1 MSKENKEEKL
11 FNEVVD
17 RLLAGEA
24 VKTDT
29 ADNDLRSAIDF
40 AQKMKM
46 LRATP
51 SESFKAN
58 LKARLLQQLHDRE
71 TQAERTNW
79 FRSTFSRRVV
89 WQLASTVAV
98 ILIALGISWR
108 AGVFQPA
115 EKTNVASLP
124 PKSADTS
131 GSEAIP
137 GPTLMITST
146 MTGTTTPTVAT
157 AGRGIIIQANAT
169 TDKPTYLPGEAINI
183 DVYLINDSSAPLEI
197 QPYPPVLDITDAN
210 GQTVFTFGAGNG
222 VQTLLSGETAS
233 FKIVWNQIN
242 AHNKAIPAGI
252 YHLTFGNPAYDNQSA
267 QLEFNKPISFEI
279 RP

>member
-1 MSKENKEEKL
+1 MSKENREEKL
-11 FNEVVD
+11 FNEVID
-17 RLLAGEA
+17 CLLAGES

-58 LKARLLQQLHDRE
+58 LKARLLQQLHNQE

-89 WQLASTVAV
+89 WQLATTVAV

-108 AGVFQPA
+108 VGVFQPTGR
-115 EKTNVASLP
+115 TNVASLP
-124 PKSADTS
+124 PKSTGAAAP
-131 GSEAIP
+131 EVVP
-137 GPTLMITST
+137 GQTLM
-146 MTGTTTPTVAT
+146 MTPTVTATTTPSVAT
-157 AGRGIIIQANAT
+157 AGRGNIIQANAT
-169 TDKPTYLPGEAINI
+169 TDKPTYLPGEAVNI
-183 DVYLINDSSAPLEI
+183 KVSLINNSSEPLEI

-210 GQTVFTFGAGNG
+210 GQSVFTFGAGNG
-222 VQTLLSGETAS
+222 VRTLTPGEATD
-233 FKIVWNQIN
+233 FKMVWNQID
-242 AHNKAIPAGI
+242 AQNKAASAGI
-252 YHLTFGNPAYDNQSA
+252 YYLALGNLAYDSQSA
-267 QLEFNKPISFEI
+267 QSEFSKPVSFEI
-279 RP
+279 LP

>member
-17 RLLAGEA
+17 RLLAGEP

-40 AQKMKM
+40 AREMKM

-58 LKARLLQQLHDRE
+58 LKARLLQQLHDQE

-79 FRSTFSRRVV
+79 FRNTFSRRVV
-89 WQLASTVAV
+89 WQLATTVAV
-98 ILIALGISWR
+98 VLIALGISWR
-108 AGVFQPA
+108 AGVFQPT

-131 GSEAIP
+131 GQEAIP
-137 GPTLMITST
+137 SPTILM
-146 MTGTTTPTVAT
+146 TTTATTTATMSMT
-157 AGRGIIIQANAT
+157 AGRGNIVQADAVNNRSFYPHGDAV
-169 TDKPTYLPGEAINI
+169 DINVSLTNNTSI
-183 DVYLINDSSAPLEI
+183 PIEI
-197 QPYPPVLDITDAN
+197 QPYPSAWDIIDAT
-210 GQTVFTFGAGNG
+210 GQSIYTFNAGNG
-222 VQTLLSGETAS
+222 VITLAPGEVANFT
-233 FKIVWNQIN
+233 IVWKQLDNQGKLVPSGTYFLVFSN
-242 AHNKAIPAGI
+242 
-252 YHLTFGNPAYDNQSA
+252 LAYDNQSA
-267 QLEFNKPISFEI
+267 QLEFSKPVSFEI
-279 RP
+279 LP